1 MSMRVTVQHC
11 NDTNSYH
18 CECVFWHKGEVVDR
32 CDESDYHET
41 VEELESKGYIIN
53 G

>member
-1 MSMRVTVQHC
+1 MRVSVQDC
-11 NDTNSYH
+11 KDTKSFRN
-18 CECVFWHKGEVVDR
+18 ECVFWHKEKVIAR

-41 VEELESKGYIIN
+41 VEELKAEGYIIN